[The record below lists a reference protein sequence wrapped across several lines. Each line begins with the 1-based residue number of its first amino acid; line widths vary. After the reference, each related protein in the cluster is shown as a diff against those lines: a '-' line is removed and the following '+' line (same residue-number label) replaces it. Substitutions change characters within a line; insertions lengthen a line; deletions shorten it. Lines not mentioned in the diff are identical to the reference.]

1 MYHIGNYGVKH
12 YYADTY
18 ADIAQ
23 IPLNDTMP
31 GSTAFVIDTSTYYM
45 LNSEKRWI
53 SVNLSS
59 GGGSGPSSNNVIYEG
74 GGV

>member
-1 MYHIGNYGVKH
+1 MYHIGNYGIKH

-18 ADIAQ
+18 ADVAN
-23 IPLNDTMP
+23 IPLEDAAT
-31 GSTAFVIDTSTYYM
+31 GSTVFVIDTSTNYM

-53 SVNLSS
+53 SVNLGSS
-59 GGGSGPSSNNVIYEG
+59 GGGGSTGGNIIYEG